1 MDLEQDERQRYEFC
15 RMQIALE
22 SRVWQDEIM
31 FTELM
36 KNENTYIKKNVL
48 HFLDDMAK
56 LEKDNNEH
64 IQSLKNKVEGEKRE
78 NMKQKEKYLENLGEL
93 KRVIAVEKI
102 DEVHKN

>member
-1 MDLEQDERQRYEFC
+1 
-15 RMQIALE
+15 
-22 SRVWQDEIM
+22 
-31 FTELM
+31 
-36 KNENTYIKKNVL
+36 
-48 HFLDDMAK
+48 MAK

-102 DEVHKN
+102 DEVLKN

>member
-1 MDLEQDERQRYEFC
+1 
-15 RMQIALE
+15 
-22 SRVWQDEIM
+22 
-31 FTELM
+31 
-36 KNENTYIKKNVL
+36 VL

>member
-36 KNENTYIKKNVL
+36 KNENTQIKKNVL

-78 NMKQKEKYLENLGEL
+78 NMKQKEK
-93 KRVIAVEKI
+93 
-102 DEVHKN
+102 